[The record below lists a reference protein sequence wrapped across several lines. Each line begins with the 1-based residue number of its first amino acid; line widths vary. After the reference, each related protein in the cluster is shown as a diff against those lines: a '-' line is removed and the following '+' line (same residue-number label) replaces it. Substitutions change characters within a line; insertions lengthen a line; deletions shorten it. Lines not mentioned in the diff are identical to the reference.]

1 MRRAPLLLL
10 LACSSAGYAPDR
22 PLILRDVTIAGQPGL
37 IVIIEGDTILGVEH
51 AEGVVPPPNA
61 ELIEGEG
68 RELRAAGSPIEAGS
82 RANMVLVDARGR
94 VVITIRDGV
103 IYR

>member
-1 MRRAPLLLL
+1 MRLAPLLLAI
-10 LACSSAGYAPDR
+10 ACSTAGYAPDR
-22 PLILRDVTIAGQPGL
+22 PLIIRDVVVGGQAGM

-51 AEGVVPPPNA
+51 AEGVVPPPDS
-61 ELIEGEG
+61 EIIEGEG

-82 RANMVLVDARGR
+82 RANMILVDERGR
-94 VVITIRDGV
+94 TLITIRDGV

>member
-1 MRRAPLLLL
+1 MRLAPLLLL
-10 LACSSAGYAPDR
+10 VLACATGYAPER
-22 PLILRDVTIAGQPGL
+22 PLILRDVTIAGQTGM

-51 AEGVVPPPNA
+51 AEGVVPPPDS
-61 ELIEGEG
+61 EIIEGEG

-82 RANMVLVDARGR
+82 RANLVLIDGRGR
-94 VVITIRDGV
+94 TVLTIRDGV